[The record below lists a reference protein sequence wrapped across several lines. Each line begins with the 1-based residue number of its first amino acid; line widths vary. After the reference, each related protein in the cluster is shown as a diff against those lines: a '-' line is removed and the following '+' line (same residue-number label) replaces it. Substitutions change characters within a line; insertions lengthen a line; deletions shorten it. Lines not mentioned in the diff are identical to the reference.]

1 MSDLKYFKE
10 NSPSKSYIAVL
21 LNPCFYSVLLYRLS
35 HFLYKIKLGIFAK
48 IIWLI
53 NRVIFSVDIDYR
65 AKIGK
70 NFMLVHGIGTVIGFD
85 VRIGENVKIYQGV
98 TLGGCGKT
106 RNENGEVLTQPIIG
120 DDCIIYTNSCIF
132 GPVKVKPNTRIKA
145 CQVVLSDIV

>member
-10 NSPSKSYIAVL
+10 DSPGKSYIVVL

-53 NRVIFSVDIDYR
+53 NRVIFFVDIDYS

-70 NFMLVHGIGTVIGFD
+70 NFMLVHVIETVIGFD
-85 VRIGENVKIYQGV
+85 VRIVDN
-98 TLGGCGKT
+98 
-106 RNENGEVLTQPIIG
+106 
-120 DDCIIYTNSCIF
+120 CIIYTNSCIF
-132 GPVKVKPNTRIKA
+132 GPVKVKPNARIKA
-145 CQVVLSDIV
+145 CQVGLSDIV